1 MQRSTDE
8 KEDLEGM
15 GWYASHHQPWGEH
28 KGSEHEAGRTGMG
41 DQHTSEYRRPQESQT
56 GAEKNTAGDRAD
68 QLDSHMSPASLK
80 LIPSGVKDKSHQNR
94 SLEFRVSRYSYFS

>member
-1 MQRSTDE
+1 MRRKTL
-8 KEDLEGM
+8 K
-15 GWYASHHQPWGEH
+15 GWSSPPLTTSHGGKH

-41 DQHTSEYRRPQESQT
+41 DQHTSEHRHLQESQT
-56 GAEKNTAGDRAD
+56 TGAEKDTAGDRTD
-68 QLDSHMSPASLK
+68 QLHSHMSPASLK